1 MKTVFPAV
9 NSSKLELSS
18 STAFVIATR
27 LSRIEMIDFMVG
39 FVLRLISLL
48 YRRYYEK
55 VLVVES
61 DLDRRQNVSFVSD
74 ATFA

>member
-48 YRRYYEK
+48 YRRYEK

>member
-18 STAFVIATR
+18 STALVIATR

-48 YRRYYEK
+48 YRRYEK